1 MYTYI
6 YVYIYMY
13 IYLNI
18 YVHVYIHVYIYTCMT
33 CCLPQLFIIQKQL
46 LLGSLQKSCCESFG
60 RLKRELPPKKP
71 LYQKIKPNKLI
82 LLQVFG
88 DLI

>member
-6 YVYIYMY
+6 YMYIYMY
-13 IYLNI
+13 IYLN
-18 YVHVYIHVYIYTCMT
+18 TCMT